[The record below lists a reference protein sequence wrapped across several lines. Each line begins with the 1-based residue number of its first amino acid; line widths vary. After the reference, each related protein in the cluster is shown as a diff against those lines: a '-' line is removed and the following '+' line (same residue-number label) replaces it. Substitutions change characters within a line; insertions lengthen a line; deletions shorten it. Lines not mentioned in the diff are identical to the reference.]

1 MLSLEFR
8 FELWGSLRRKCDAVD
23 NGKIPHWGE
32 YKHKLRGRLDKQKF
46 LELEML
52 CLLQNLP
59 QVSNPYQANCD
70 YNFVFISLPNF
81 LDFSPSNL

>member
-8 FELWGSLRRKCDAVD
+8 FELLGSLRRKCDAGD
-23 NGKIPHWGE
+23 SGKIPHWGE
-32 YKHKLRGRLDKQKF
+32 YKHKLRGRLDKQIF

-59 QVSNPYQANCD
+59 QVSNPYQANS
-70 YNFVFISLPNF
+70 NNSFVFISSPNF
-81 LDFSPSNL
+81 LDFSPSY